1 MVACNIYLHAHIEAL
16 DIEVDGRY
24 QAVRMTHKVLSL
36 FQAYLI
42 AVTCKDN
49 SRYVIY
55 RRYSDFH
62 EMHSH
67 LEERFPIEAGAISAK
82 DRTLPTLPGVSLSP
96 PLNGSTR
103 PCPPYQVCA
112 CLPPL
117 NGSTRP
123 CPPYQVCP
131 SLPHSMVALDL
142 AHPTRCV
149 PLSPTQWCTNSVVAL
164 AAVKDLANEIYM
176 ISRLLPV
183 VHTFNLVRATVSII
197 SSHSK
202 QKTVNKYPHLLT
214 TLKFYVSHF
223 LEEQR
228 A

>member
-1 MVACNIYLHAHIEAL
+1 MSFIGATVIFMRCILTWRR
-16 DIEVDGRY
+16 D
-24 QAVRMTHKVLSL
+24 
-36 FQAYLI
+36 FP
-42 AVTCKDN
+42 
-49 SRYVIY
+49 SR
-55 RRYSDFH
+55 
-62 EMHSH
+62 
-67 LEERFPIEAGAISAK
+67 LG
-82 DRTLPTLPGVSLSP
+82 
-96 PLNGSTR
+96 PLVPKTG
-103 PCPPYQVCA
+103 
-112 CLPPL
+112 
-117 NGSTRP
+117 P

-131 SLPHSMVALDL
+131 CLPHSMVALDLAHPTRCVPVSPHSMVALDL

>member
-1 MVACNIYLHAHIEAL
+1 MVACNIYLHAHIGAL

-36 FQAYLI
+36 SQAYLI

-103 PCPPYQVCA
+103 PCPPYQVC
-112 CLPPL
+112 
-117 NGSTRP
+117 P
-123 CPPYQVCP
+123 C
-131 SLPHSMVALDL
+131 LPHSVVALDL

-149 PLSPTQWCTNSVVAL
+149 PVSPHSMVYQLCGS
-164 AAVKDLANEIYM
+164 
-176 ISRLLPV
+176 ISCR
-183 VHTFNLVRATVSII
+183 
-197 SSHSK
+197 
-202 QKTVNKYPHLLT
+202 
-214 TLKFYVSHF
+214 
-223 LEEQR
+223 
-228 A
+228 

>member
-36 FQAYLI
+36 SQAYLI

-103 PCPPYQVCA
+103 PCPPYQVC
-112 CLPPL
+112 
-117 NGSTRP
+117 P
-123 CPPYQVCP
+123 C
-131 SLPHSMVALDL
+131 LPHSVVALDL

-149 PLSPTQWCTNSVVAL
+149 PVSPTLW
-164 AAVKDLANEIYM
+164 
-176 ISRLLPV
+176 
-183 VHTFNLVRATVSII
+183 
-197 SSHSK
+197 
-202 QKTVNKYPHLLT
+202 
-214 TLKFYVSHF
+214 
-223 LEEQR
+223 
-228 A
+228 